1 MAKAIL
7 EIMNMSAK
15 GQEYV
20 LSRFNEEHSPIELD
34 GVVYM
39 IPNAVNQLIK
49 ELIGQNWD
57 LYNDEKIQDK

>member
-20 LSRFNEEHSPIELD
+20 LSRFNEQYSPIELD
-34 GVVYM
+34 GIVYM
-39 IPNAVNQLIK
+39 IPKVVSELIK
-49 ELIGQNWD
+49 ELIEQNWD
-57 LYNDEKIQDK
+57 LYNDERIQDK

>member
-20 LSRFNEEHSPIELD
+20 LSRFNEQYSPIELD

-39 IPNAVNQLIK
+39 IPKAVNELIK
-49 ELIGQNWD
+49 ELIEKNSDERIQN
-57 LYNDEKIQDK
+57 K

>member
-20 LSRFNEEHSPIELD
+20 LSRFNKPYSPIELD
-34 GVVYM
+34 GIVYM
-39 IPNAVNQLIK
+39 IPSVVNELIK
-49 ELIGQNWD
+49 ELIEQTSN
-57 LYNDEKIQDK
+57 EKIQDK

>member
-20 LSRFNEEHSPIELD
+20 LSRFNEEYSPIELN

-39 IPNAVNQLIK
+39 IPKVVNELIKQLI
-49 ELIGQNWD
+49 EQNT
-57 LYNDEKIQDK
+57 DERVQNK